1 MNWIE
6 YFVELN
12 LAAAINKVKWT
23 LQNKCILQAIRI
35 KDRQVVVVVVVVV
48 GRASGR
54 SGLQTDRQSGMMQ
67 ADRTAG
73 PENKIHPDTSY
84 RIGTIHDHRIL
95 PLPPK
100 LLY

>member
-1 MNWIE
+1 
-6 YFVELN
+6 
-12 LAAAINKVKWT
+12 
-23 LQNKCILQAIRI
+23 
-35 KDRQVVVVVVVVV
+35 
-48 GRASGR
+48 
-54 SGLQTDRQSGMMQ
+54 MMQ

-84 RIGTIHDHRIL
+84 RIGTIHDHKIL